1 MEQGIRELEAA
12 AGVLLV
18 NYFKYKFFYFSVLIL
33 IIFFHVGTTKLC
45 DE

>member
-18 NYFKYKFFYFSVLIL
+18 N
-33 IIFFHVGTTKLC
+33 FHVYLFLFQYTNFDYFFSCRHHQTV
-45 DE
+45 